1 MHSLPGQCYNDAMK
15 DPRIV
20 IPRGLRNFGILAGLL
35 MIAAGLLIGW
45 IRSGRD
51 VQLPPTGWKK

>member
-1 MHSLPGQCYNDAMK
+1 MGLMR

-35 MIAAGLLIGW
+35 MIAAGLIIGW
-45 IRSGRD
+45 IRSGSD
-51 VQLPPTGWKK
+51 VQLPPTGWKR